1 MVSIFFRVMVLWGY
15 NDSKRPHH
23 GHEKC
28 SSSTSPLLWLGTW
41 RPCTRLREL
50 FHVKKKKRKQ
60 KQNCLLCMLMR
71 SVHNTHAS
79 IPICRQLL
87 TLPSWKYI
95 WTFFDVST
103 LIGNLVSSIWLSLK
117 AFISSAFFVILLCV
131 CVSVILI
138 PVRKILPLC
147 EMLLLLPL
155 LSQRYIAHLE
165 IVIIFLKSYTVQ
177 IRRWW
182 SEPNFLNQETQFGPS
197 LGA

>member
-1 MVSIFFRVMVLWGY
+1 MVLWGY

-50 FHVKKKKRKQ
+50 FHVKEKKRKQ

-71 SVHNTHAS
+71 SVHNTQAS

-131 CVSVILI
+131 CVSVIPNSSAWNTAVVWDAAAAAAVTEI
-138 PVRKILPLC
+138 YSTPRN
-147 EMLLLLPL
+147 
-155 LSQRYIAHLE
+155 SHHL
-165 IVIIFLKSYTVQ
+165 FKKLHS
-177 IRRWW
+177 
-182 SEPNFLNQETQFGPS
+182 PD
-197 LGA
+197 